1 MLSETKKRKRNRHQN
16 WEHFIEHFFSLNKIL
31 SKLPTW
37 NFMLGSLF
45 IYSKDSLMITR
56 KFCLDFDQEFTAD
69 KQKDN
74 TNDTDCTKIPQGAEQ
89 HKKEQSY
96 QRDRKIATTTT
107 EERTYP
113 EHHQL
118 NEQLSGYTTTKPTT
132 TATTIT
138 IAKKRILKGG
148 TSRRYGG
155 TV

>member
-1 MLSETKKRKRNRHQN
+1 MEFHVG
-16 WEHFIEHFFSLNKIL
+16 FIIYLFQGFLNDYPKIL
-31 SKLPTW
+31 FGFRPRVHRRQTKS
-37 NFMLGSLF
+37 N
-45 IYSKDSLMITR
+45 
-56 KFCLDFDQEFTAD
+56 
-69 KQKDN
+69 N
-74 TNDTDCTKIPQGAEQ
+74 TNDTDCTKISQGAEQ

-148 TSRRYGG
+148 TSGRLGAPYDNCQKLNNNDNIKSKKTRQ
-155 TV
+155 TPNTKEARHE

>member
-1 MLSETKKRKRNRHQN
+1 MEFHVG
-16 WEHFIEHFFSLNKIL
+16 FIIYLFQGFFNDYPKIL
-31 SKLPTW
+31 FGFRPRVHRRQTKS
-37 NFMLGSLF
+37 N
-45 IYSKDSLMITR
+45 
-56 KFCLDFDQEFTAD
+56 
-69 KQKDN
+69 N

-138 IAKKRILKGG
+138 IAKKANTKRWDVGAVWGHRMTIVKN
-148 TSRRYGG
+148 
-155 TV
+155 

>member
-1 MLSETKKRKRNRHQN
+1 MEFHVG
-16 WEHFIEHFFSLNKIL
+16 FIIYLFQGFFNDYPKIL
-31 SKLPTW
+31 FGFRPRVHRRQTK
-37 NFMLGSLF
+37 NN
-45 IYSKDSLMITR
+45 
-56 KFCLDFDQEFTAD
+56 
-69 KQKDN
+69 N

-148 TSRRYGG
+148 TSGRYGG